1 MHLTWLRRQVF
12 CHVYFLIIKKATA
25 GIRGGCITSTHRA
38 DVAGGGHAGLP
49 PPLPPAPSPQS
60 RHRRRL
66 PGPQKQGGCHG
77 PARDR
82 KMPGRGRAHGPS
94 AGGASAG
101 GASARPGG
109 EASRPGPLPKHEEP
123 KPPGLLKTCFQIIHV
138 VKRKHKPRQPQRRP
152 RGRKKL
158 RGHGQEVRRRTEQ
171 ASPAPRQE
179 QERRDSASQ
188 GRAGSSRGKDNSRT

>member
-12 CHVYFLIIKKATA
+12 CHVYFMIIKKATA

-38 DVAGGGHAGLP
+38 DVAGGGHVGLP

-94 AGGASAG
+94 AGGG
-101 GASARPGG
+101 
-109 EASRPGPLPKHEEP
+109 ASRPGPLPKHKEP
-123 KPPGLLKTCFQIIHV
+123 EPPGLLKTCFQIIHV
-138 VKRKHKPRQPQRRP
+138 VKRKQKPRQPQRRP

-188 GRAGSSRGKDNSRT
+188 GRAGSSRGQDNSRT

>member
-1 MHLTWLRRQVF
+1 MWPAGATRDSRPHCPRHPARRAATED
-12 CHVYFLIIKKATA
+12 CPAHKSRAAATA
-25 GIRGGCITSTHRA
+25 PHGTGRCQDEDGLTGRPRGG
-38 DVAGGGHAGLP
+38 
-49 PPLPPAPSPQS
+49 
-60 RHRRRL
+60 
-66 PGPQKQGGCHG
+66 
-77 PARDR
+77 
-82 KMPGRGRAHGPS
+82 GPS
-94 AGGASAG
+94 ARG

-123 KPPGLLKTCFQIIHV
+123 EPPGLLKTCFQIIHV

-188 GRAGSSRGKDNSRT
+188 GRAGSSRGQDNSRT

>member
-1 MHLTWLRRQVF
+1 MHYEHSPRRRGRRGPRGTPAPTAPGTQPAEPPPE
-12 CHVYFLIIKKATA
+12 KTARPTKAGRLPRPRTGPEDA
-25 GIRGGCITSTHRA
+25 RTRTGSRAVRGG
-38 DVAGGGHAGLP
+38 
-49 PPLPPAPSPQS
+49 
-60 RHRRRL
+60 
-66 PGPQKQGGCHG
+66 
-77 PARDR
+77 
-82 KMPGRGRAHGPS
+82 GPS
-94 AGGASAG
+94 ARG

-188 GRAGSSRGKDNSRT
+188 GRAGSSRGQDNSRT

>member
-1 MHLTWLRRQVF
+1 MRDSRPHRPRHPARRAATGED
-12 CHVYFLIIKKATA
+12 CPAHKSRAAATA
-25 GIRGGCITSTHRA
+25 PHGTGRCQDKDGLTGRPRRG
-38 DVAGGGHAGLP
+38 
-49 PPLPPAPSPQS
+49 
-60 RHRRRL
+60 
-66 PGPQKQGGCHG
+66 
-77 PARDR
+77 
-82 KMPGRGRAHGPS
+82 GPS
-94 AGGASAG
+94 AGG

-123 KPPGLLKTCFQIIHV
+123 EPPGLLKTCFQIIHV
-138 VKRKHKPRQPQRRP
+138 VKRKHKPRQPQRWP